1 VIARGIKR
9 RSSPSRP
16 NAVEERDTLLRL
28 EEARHALVLCAM
40 VPGDNGRAVD
50 VARITDLGRIRVA
63 PEKERFRPGA
73 GGAQRA
79 EQQRKKQQP
88 AGGAVKRPQSEAA
101 SINDC
106 IS

>member
-1 VIARGIKR
+1 MIARGIKR

-40 VPGDNGRAVD
+40 VPGDNGGAVD

-79 EQQRKKQQP
+79 EEQRKKQQP

>member
-79 EQQRKKQQP
+79 EEQRKKQQP

-106 IS
+106 SS

>member
-1 VIARGIKR
+1 MIARGIKR
-9 RSSPSRP
+9 RSSPSGP
-16 NAVEERDTLLRL
+16 NAVEERDIFLRL

-40 VPGDNGRAVD
+40 VPGDNGRTVD
-50 VARITDLGRIRVA
+50 VARIADLGRTRVA
-63 PEKERFRPGA
+63 LEKERLRPGA

-79 EQQRKKQQP
+79 EEQRKKQQP
-88 AGGAVKRPQSEAA
+88 ARGAVKRPQSEAA

>member
-1 VIARGIKR
+1 MIAPGIKR

-16 NAVEERDTLLRL
+16 NAVEERDIFLRL
-28 EEARHALVLCAM
+28 KEARHALVLCAK

-63 PEKERFRPGA
+63 LKKERFRPGA
-73 GGAQRA
+73 GGAHRA
-79 EQQRKKQQP
+79 EEQRKKQQP

-106 IS
+106 IN

>member
-1 VIARGIKR
+1 MLIVTGLSYENGFPSRPRIPVIAPGIKR

-16 NAVEERDTLLRL
+16 NAVEERDILLRL
-28 EEARHALVLCAM
+28 EEVRHPLVSRAM

-63 PEKERFRPGA
+63 LEKERFRPGA

-79 EQQRKKQQP
+79 EEQRKKQ
-88 AGGAVKRPQSEAA
+88 
-101 SINDC
+101 
-106 IS
+106 

>member
-1 VIARGIKR
+1 MIARGIKR

-79 EQQRKKQQP
+79 EEQRKKQQP